1 MATTITTKVDLDIS
15 GDIAGP
21 RSGTRVPAW
30 PTNGGG
36 ESAAEHAQKPSHR
49 DALQALL
56 AFSALHDQIRRRKA
70 LASRQSGFDSPAPIS
85 EFEPAELFILDE
97 VLQLVAERAVSI
109 TGSDGLAIALAE
121 NNEIVLRAAAGTICP
136 DPGTRIDR
144 DSAFS
149 GACFRTAQIVICDD
163 TETDP
168 RVNLQSCRKLG
179 ARSMVAV
186 PLCGRR
192 RVIGLL
198 EAFSA
203 WPFAFNESDVR
214 NLSLLAELVL
224 AALKPEDEDR
234 FAQSAQIAQTKLEPA
249 KPPAAAVATAKVAP
263 VVPPAPAST
272 VATNVAP
279 PVAVAAAVTPKPAV
293 PRIPAVSAISLVT
306 ASTTIP
312 AMPEIKP
319 VETPAGQAAAA
330 VAAADIAQEP
340 TAEPELALGQLQAE
354 ATSHRPWMLIVLV
367 CIVIC
372 TAFAGGVWWKL
383 KTAQLGSAMVPAQPV
398 TAQPSKPRSEER

>member
-85 EFEPAELFILDE
+85 EFEPAELFVLDE

-168 RVNLQSCRKLG
+168 RVNLQACRKLG

-198 EAFSA
+198 EAFSS
-203 WPFAFNESDVR
+203 WPFGFNDSDVR
-214 NLSLLAELVL
+214 NLSLLAELVVG
-224 AALKPEDEDR
+224 ALKPEDEDR
-234 FAQSAQIAQTKLEPA
+234 FADSAQVAATKLEAPV
-249 KPPAAAVATAKVAP
+249 PAASVPTAVTAVITPAAP
-263 VVPPAPAST
+263 VVSAPSAQTAIPAPIAKESLPAPVT
-272 VATNVAP
+272 QAPPTPAQVAP
-279 PVAVAAAVTPKPAV
+279 AIPVPTAPVKTTVEPATKETAQ
-293 PRIPAVSAISLVT
+293 PA
-306 ASTTIP
+306 
-312 AMPEIKP
+312 
-319 VETPAGQAAAA
+319 ETPAGSTARPKKEFTFDKIPEFEGV
-330 VAAADIAQEP
+330 VAEI
-340 TAEPELALGQLQAE
+340 
-354 ATSHRPWMLIVLV
+354 
-367 CIVIC
+367 
-372 TAFAGGVWWKL
+372 
-383 KTAQLGSAMVPAQPV
+383 
-398 TAQPSKPRSEER
+398 